1 MNGPRHLSRRPF
13 FVTEA
18 QRTTAHRSS
27 CDSNGKPGGPW
38 NADETACCRCEGCDS
53 PLNKLR
59 VGAAI
64 TPEQAVHSNST
75 VQNIP
80 TRYAGRSLAA
90 QEGRLGL
97 SSVRDGEH
105 TSPTRV
111 KSPEFVGGPAAN
123 RNGPESFSLRSCGS
137 KPPDATG
144 PLVPSGPA
152 CQINLAWLFDHA
164 NSTSCSVT

>member
-1 MNGPRHLSRRPF
+1 MI
-13 FVTEA
+13 
-18 QRTTAHRSS
+18 RTATGA
-27 CDSNGKPGGPW
+27 PW
-38 NADETACCRCEGCDS
+38 NADETACWRCEGCDS

-64 TPEQAVHSNST
+64 TPEQAAHSSST
-75 VQNIP
+75 VQKEPHPI
-80 TRYAGRSLAA
+80 RWAVSRRA
-90 QEGRLGL
+90 
-97 SSVRDGEH
+97 
-105 TSPTRV
+105 
-111 KSPEFVGGPAAN
+111 GGPARSIISQGRGAHLVDQSKIAGI
-123 RNGPESFSLRSCGS
+123 RGRTCRQSQRTRIVFSTILRS

>member
-1 MNGPRHLSRRPF
+1 MNGPRHLSRGRFSLQNHSARQLTGVP
-13 FVTEA
+13 VI
-18 QRTTAHRSS
+18 RTAT
-27 CDSNGKPGGPW
+27 GGGL
-38 NADETACCRCEGCDS
+38 NADETACWRCEGCDS

-59 VGAAI
+59 MGAAI
-64 TPEQAVHSNST
+64 TPEQAAHSSST
-75 VQNIP
+75 RTP
-80 TRYAGRSLAA
+80 PDTLRRSLAA
-90 QEGRLGL
+90 QAGRLGL

-105 TSPTRV
+105 TWPTRV

-123 RNGPESFSLRSCGS
+123 RNGPGSFSLRSCWS